1 MHGVRTFLSFSGRS
15 SFSRVRA
22 IFPPFFLLSLFFLK
36 RPPDRIRLV
45 PRVENIQRD
54 KRKKIKIKKRIF
66 TLRVPARIL
75 LTGLYS
81 LSATTN
87 SKVDWYKRRKKCGRE
102 RKMNIGR
109 VNRTF
114 DVRLSIENC
123 HPITKSRKTRAARF
137 VIYQSD
143 WELSY

>member
-1 MHGVRTFLSFSGRS
+1 MAFALSSLFSVAPRFRICARFFRLFSSLSLSF
-15 SFSRVRA
+15 F
-22 IFPPFFLLSLFFLK
+22 K

-54 KRKKIKIKKRIF
+54 KRKKNIKKRIF
-66 TLRVPARIL
+66 TLHVPARIL

-87 SKVDWYKRRKKCGRE
+87 SEVDWYKRRKKCGRE
-102 RKMNIGR
+102 RKMNIDR

-114 DVRLSIENC
+114 GVRLPIENC
-123 HPITKSRKTRAARF
+123 RPITKSQDSTVRF